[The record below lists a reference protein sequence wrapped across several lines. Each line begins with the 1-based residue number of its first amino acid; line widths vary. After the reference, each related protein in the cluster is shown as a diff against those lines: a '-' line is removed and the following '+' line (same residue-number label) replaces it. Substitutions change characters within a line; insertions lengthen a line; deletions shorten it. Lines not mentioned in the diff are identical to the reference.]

1 MLWILKLWLKFLKKR
16 KEAST
21 SEATA
26 GHWYHYTSAQKVTLK
41 KHKKILAFHISAQI
55 YQINLL

>member
-1 MLWILKLWLKFLKKR
+1 MDFKTEVEILKKR

-26 GHWYHYTSAQKVTLK
+26 GPWYHYLSAQKVTLQ